1 MEQLI
6 SPKVRKEGCSKLGKS
21 FSGALFVHGE
31 LICKCES
38 FTICFLMCDRPSVSQ
53 SGALFHTGG
62 SLNINST
69 KLKLNPKTVFQ
80 VLGLTENTRGP
91 RTRPGAWLDE
101 VSASAVLPTSA

>member
-21 FSGALFVHGE
+21 FSGALFAHGE

-53 SGALFHTGG
+53 EPFFTQA
-62 SLNINST
+62 
-69 KLKLNPKTVFQ
+69 
-80 VLGLTENTRGP
+80 
-91 RTRPGAWLDE
+91 
-101 VSASAVLPTSA
+101 AV